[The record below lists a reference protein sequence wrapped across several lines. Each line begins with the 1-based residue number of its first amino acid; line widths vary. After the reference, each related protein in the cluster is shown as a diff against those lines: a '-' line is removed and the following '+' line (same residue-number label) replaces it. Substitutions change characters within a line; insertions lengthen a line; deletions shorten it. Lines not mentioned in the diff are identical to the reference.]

1 MRSCRFKSFL
11 KPGETMPRYRIEYA
25 KTSAAKWLSHLEL
38 IRTFN
43 RALRRSGLPLA
54 FSQGFNPHPR
64 LSYGP
69 SLGVGVA
76 GLREY
81 LDMDLDAVIPLSE
94 GLASLRQQFP
104 PGLETRCLMELAPA
118 VPGIGKVIN
127 CAWYRLALPPEQP
140 AEAWTQAIDH
150 LIAGN
155 SHLCYKRPKDGKLF
169 DVRSAVAACRISEA
183 GSKMSEPNFEHPPPP
198 GLQPGIKNAEYIT
211 SNLELDLL
219 VELGEAGMP
228 LRGIV
233 ETLLPL
239 AGAAGCYEP
248 SRVTRVALLRRGTH
262 PVDGSGGLVNP
273 LGERKQLWET

>member
-1 MRSCRFKSFL
+1 
-11 KPGETMPRYRIEYA
+11 MPRYRIEYS
-25 KTSAAKWLSHLEL
+25 KTGGARWLSHLEL
-38 IRTFN
+38 IRTFI

-54 FSQGFNPHPR
+54 FSQGFNPHPK

-81 LDMDLDAVIPLSE
+81 LDVDLATGVPLSE

-118 VPGIGKVIN
+118 ASGIGKAVN

-140 AEAWTQAIDH
+140 ADAWQQAIDR
-150 LIAGN
+150 LIGG
-155 SHLCYKRPKDGKLF
+155 SHPLYYKRPKDGKLF
-169 DVRSAVAACRISEA
+169 DVRSALAACWLTEVGDKRSEA
-183 GSKMSEPNFEHPPPP
+183 GTVECGASP
-198 GLQPGIKNAEYIT
+198 GTWGERT
-211 SNLELDLL
+211 SVLKEGDGLVLDLL
-219 VELGEAGMP
+219 VDLGNAAVP

-239 AGAAGCYEP
+239 TEVAGCYEP
-248 SRVTRVALLRRGTH
+248 ARVTRIALLRH
-262 PVDGSGGLVNP
+262 NGGLVNP
-273 LGERKQLWET
+273 LGERKQLWEA